1 MTVIQINFTNIGSTG
16 KIMLQIAK
24 RARNQALQV
33 YTCCA
38 NTLTNRQN
46 NDSNSIFI
54 GNRFCRK
61 GIEYVEKFFG
71 LNNCLSVFATYLFIQ
86 RIKKRKP
93 TLIHLHNLH
102 SNYIN
107 FPILF
112 HYIKKQHIPVIWTLH
127 DCWSFTGRCPY
138 FDLTKCD
145 KWQKGC
151 HACPYSPQLYPQA
164 YIDTTRIMWKLKKY
178 FFTGIENCTIVTPS
192 QWLANHVK
200 QSFLKNYPIKVINNG
215 IDLSVFQPTESDFR
229 ERHNLTN
236 KKIVLGVAFSWD
248 KRKGSDIFIDLSKRL
263 PCDYQIILV
272 GINSQLKKQ
281 LPPNIISINRT
292 QNQKELAEIY
302 TAADVFAN
310 PTREENYPTVN
321 MEAIACGTPVVTFR
335 TGGSPEILDETCGSI
350 VDCDDIDTMEIEI
363 RRICEQKPYSVEAC
377 LKRAKSFD
385 MNDRFEEYVDLYKE
399 IENKQ

>member
-1 MTVIQINFTNIGSTG
+1 
-16 KIMLQIAK
+16 
-24 RARNQALQV
+24 
-33 YTCCA
+33 
-38 NTLTNRQN
+38 
-46 NDSNSIFI
+46 
-54 GNRFCRK
+54 
-61 GIEYVEKFFG
+61 
-71 LNNCLSVFATYLFIQ
+71 
-86 RIKKRKP
+86 
-93 TLIHLHNLH
+93 
-102 SNYIN
+102 
-107 FPILF
+107 
-112 HYIKKQHIPVIWTLH
+112 
-127 DCWSFTGRCPY
+127 
-138 FDLTKCD
+138 
-145 KWQKGC
+145 
-151 HACPYSPQLYPQA
+151 
-164 YIDTTRIMWKLKKY
+164 MWKLKKY

-192 QWLANHVK
+192 QWLANLVK

-229 ERHNLTN
+229 ERHNLAN

-248 KRKGSDIFIDLSKRL
+248 KRKGSDIFIELSKRL

-272 GINSQLKKQ
+272 GTNSQLKKQ

-335 TGGSPEILDETCGSI
+335 TGGSPEILDDTCGSI
-350 VDCDDIDTMEIEI
+350 VDCDDIDSMEIEI
-363 RRICEQKPYSVEAC
+363 RRICEQKPYTVEAC